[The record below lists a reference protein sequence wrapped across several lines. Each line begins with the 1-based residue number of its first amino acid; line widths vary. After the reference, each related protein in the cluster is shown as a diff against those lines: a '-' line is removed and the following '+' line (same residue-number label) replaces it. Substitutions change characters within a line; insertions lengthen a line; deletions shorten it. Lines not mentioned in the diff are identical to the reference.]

1 MKIEQNRTF
10 LDPKNAEKLYNCCIV
25 TKDNYVKHVL
35 LLNIKIN
42 NCQWKRSKKKAKN
55 SLSYFLNL
63 LYKNEYF
70 SNFQDFFGIF
80 IFVHFFCPFFKKGKN
95 SWKKKKI
102 KKLGKNC
109 DHKNS
114 YGIKQ

>member
-42 NCQWKRSKKKAKN
+42 NCQ
-55 SLSYFLNL
+55 
-63 LYKNEYF
+63 
-70 SNFQDFFGIF
+70 
-80 IFVHFFCPFFKKGKN
+80 
-95 SWKKKKI
+95 
-102 KKLGKNC
+102 
-109 DHKNS
+109 
-114 YGIKQ
+114 